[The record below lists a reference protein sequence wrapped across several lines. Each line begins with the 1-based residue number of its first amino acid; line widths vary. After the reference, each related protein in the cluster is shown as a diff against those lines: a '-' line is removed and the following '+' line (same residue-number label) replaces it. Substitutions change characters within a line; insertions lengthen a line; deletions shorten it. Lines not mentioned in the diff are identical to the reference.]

1 MESSADTWFVFVVAF
16 VASAATLARLFI
28 SGEEFRALTQPG
40 AERAKREDAEAK
52 RKAEEKAHKEKA
64 AAMEKAAAEKAAAL
78 AAQAEKEAEEAEGAD
93 GETAR
98 DTTVALMR
106 FLEGSLTMLGDRK
119 LDSFNRFGCHLF
131 MAGAS
136 ESIASGAGLGQK
148 QMFKLLAEAVSV
160 LGQGRA
166 AAQQFS
172 DKYEEYLLEPKYVEM
187 FKSGRGA
194 MDRFLNGGPDALG
207 GLAGALEF
215 WNQPDTEEEEEQTEK
230 GPTTVMFT
238 DIVGST
244 RMTQTQG
251 DAGAQELVR
260 KHNEIVRGAL
270 QAHEGLE
277 IKHTGDGIMASF
289 KNTSKAIH
297 SAVQMQRGFA
307 THNAEHPDRELNIR
321 IGVNAGQPIHE
332 DGDLFGT
339 TVQLAARICDKADSG
354 QILASNV
361 VREICAGGTIRF
373 EQAGEFAM
381 KGIEEPVST
390 FQVPW
395 SDT

>member
-1 MESSADTWFVFVVAF
+1 MGTSSDTWIVFLVAF
-16 VASAATLARLFI
+16 LASAITLTKLFI
-28 SGEEFRALTQPG
+28 SPEEFRALTQPG
-40 AERAKREDAEAK
+40 AERAKREE
-52 RKAEEKAHKEKA
+52 AEEKKK
-64 AAMEKAAAEKAAAL
+64 AAEKAAKDK
-78 AAQAEKEAEEAEGAD
+78 AAKDKAAAEAAAKKKEEEEKEAEEAEGANE
-93 GETAR
+93 ETAR
-98 DTTVALMR
+98 DTTVALMK
-106 FLEGSLTMLGDRK
+106 FLEGSLTSLGDHK

-136 ESIASGAGLGQK
+136 ESIAYGAGLGQK
-148 QMFKLLAEAVSV
+148 QMFKLLAEAVSI

-166 AAQQFS
+166 TAQQFS
-172 DKYEEYLLEPKYVEM
+172 DKYEEYLLEPKYVVM
-187 FKSGRGA
+187 FKSGRDA
-194 MDRFLNGGPDALG
+194 MDRFLKGSADALG
-207 GLAGALEF
+207 GLEGALDS
-215 WNQPDTEEEEEQTEK
+215 WNQLGTEEEEEEEK

-289 KNTSKAIH
+289 KNTAKAIDG
-297 SAVQMQRGFA
+297 AVEMQRGFA
-307 THNAEHPDRELNIR
+307 AHNAENPDHELNIR

-381 KGIEEPVST
+381 KGIEEPVPT

-395 SDT
+395 SEA